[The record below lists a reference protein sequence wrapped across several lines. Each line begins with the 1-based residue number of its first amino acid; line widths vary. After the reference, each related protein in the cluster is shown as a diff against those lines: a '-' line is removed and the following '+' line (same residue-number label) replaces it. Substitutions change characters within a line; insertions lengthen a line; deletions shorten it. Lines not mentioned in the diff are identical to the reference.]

1 MIEFML
7 GICLI
12 ALLLLFTTMCLEI
25 TIDIVK
31 DIIASFKGD

>member
-7 GICLI
+7 VI
-12 ALLLLFTTMCLEI
+12 LLTVLSLLYITMCLEI

-31 DIIASFKGD
+31 DIIVSFKGD

>member
-7 GICLI
+7 VICLMS
-12 ALLLLFTTMCLEI
+12 LLLLFTTMCLEI

-31 DIIASFKGD
+31 DIIVSFKGD

>member
-7 GICLI
+7 VFCMMS
-12 ALLLLFTTMCLEI
+12 LLLLFIIMCLEI

-31 DIIASFKGD
+31 DIIVSFKGD

>member
-7 GICLI
+7 VICI
-12 ALLLLFTTMCLEI
+12 TVLLLSFTTMCLEI

-31 DIIASFKGD
+31 DIIQNFKGD